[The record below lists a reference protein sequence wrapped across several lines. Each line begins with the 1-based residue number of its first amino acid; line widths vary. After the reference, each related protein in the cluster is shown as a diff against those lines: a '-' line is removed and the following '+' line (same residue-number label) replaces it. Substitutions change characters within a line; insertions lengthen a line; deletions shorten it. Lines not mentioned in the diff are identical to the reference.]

1 MNEMAITSERIDP
14 AAADW
19 TRAVRL
25 LLDHRLYA
33 VAVRVG
39 RLALAAT
46 PGQAEN
52 TGTLHH
58 LLAVGLTETGQ
69 ALMAADHYAR
79 ALEELRLTEPGGPS
93 TLRVQASG
101 HGDVRPGLSARVLDV
116 GNRGGTRRHA
126 DDSVR
131 LPPSAG

>member
-1 MNEMAITSERIDP
+1 MNEMVITAERVDP

-19 TRAVRL
+19 MRAVRL
-25 LLDHRLYA
+25 LLDHQLYA

-46 PGQAEN
+46 PGQTEDA
-52 TGTLHH
+52 GTLHH

-93 TLRVQASG
+93 TLWVQASG
-101 HGDVRPGLSARVLDV
+101 HSDVRQRPPAWVLDV
-116 GNRGGTRRHA
+116 GSRGGAGRQA
-126 DDSVR
+126 DSSGWS
-131 LPPSAG
+131 PPSAG

>member
-79 ALEELRLTEPGGPS
+79 ALEELRLTEPSGPS
-93 TLRVQASG
+93 TWWVQASG
-101 HGDVRPGLSARVLDV
+101 HGDVRPRLSARVLDI

-126 DDSVR
+126 DASVR